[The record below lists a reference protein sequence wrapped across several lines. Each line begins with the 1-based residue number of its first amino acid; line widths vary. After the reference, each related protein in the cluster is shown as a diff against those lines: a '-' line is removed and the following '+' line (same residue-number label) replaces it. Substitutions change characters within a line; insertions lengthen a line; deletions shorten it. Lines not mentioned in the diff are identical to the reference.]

1 MEYNFEHITGT
12 KITANE
18 NNLYKQ
24 LLEFKDKKFF
34 LKLYQKNLQITKKG
48 IAKAVGSDNLIM
60 QAINNISELD
70 RVLNIFSKRFREWFA
85 LYWPELVHE
94 TEKHEALV
102 EIALKHQ
109 KRTTTM
115 GGELEKEDVEQI
127 LLLGKEI
134 LKLIELRQDHEKYLE
149 KLMKQYCPNLL
160 ELAGATIGAK
170 LLEIGKGLKRLALLP
185 ASTIQLLGAEKA
197 LFRHLKTGSRSPKFG
212 VIFNHQLIQKSQKRN
227 RGKMARMLAD
237 KLVICC
243 RLDYFKG
250 EFLAPEYRK
259 HLEGKL

>member
-1 MEYNFEHITGT
+1 MEYNFEHITGK

-18 NNLYKQ
+18 NNLSKQ

-34 LKLYQKNLQITKKG
+34 QKLYQKNLQITKKA
-48 IAKAVGSDNLIM
+48 IAKSVGIDHLIM

-70 RVLNIFSKRFREWFA
+70 RVLNIFSKRFREWYA
-85 LYWPELVHE
+85 LYWPELEYE

-102 EIALKHQ
+102 EIALKH
-109 KRTTTM
+109 KERTSIM
-115 GGELEKEDVEQI
+115 GGKLEKQDLDQV
-127 LLLGKEI
+127 LLLAKEI
-134 LKLIELRQDHEKYLE
+134 TKLIELRQEHEKYLE
-149 KLMKQYCPNLL
+149 KLMEKYCPNLL

-212 VIFNHQLIQKSQKRN
+212 VIFNHQLIQKSQKKN

-250 EFLAPEYRK
+250 EFMAPEYKK